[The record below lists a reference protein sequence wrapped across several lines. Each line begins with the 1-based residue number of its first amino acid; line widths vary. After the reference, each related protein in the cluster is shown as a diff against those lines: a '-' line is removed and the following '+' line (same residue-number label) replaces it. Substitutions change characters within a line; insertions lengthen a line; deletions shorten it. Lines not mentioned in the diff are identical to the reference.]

1 MKFYLSDFGL
11 TDKQIGGTPIFASPE
26 ALDGTIFEKTDV
38 YSLGITWFFILMQN
52 VEDFLKFL
60 FWPINDDSQGSPDSQ
75 IKPSAKPFMRP
86 WSPGKATLAHYSSI
100 LKQFRANRTRSG
112 FKKCIFSRFKNK
124 YYETINCF

>member
-1 MKFYLSDFGL
+1 MTSIAIIFDPHLNFDCKLLQKNLSKKYPTNSSKSIGNDEVKFYLSDFGL

-60 FWPINDDSQGSPDSQ
+60 FWPINDDSQGSPDSRSRQ
-75 IKPSAKPFMRP
+75 LGPFRNQQRE
-86 WSPGKATLAHYSSI
+86 H
-100 LKQFRANRTRSG
+100 
-112 FKKCIFSRFKNK
+112 
-124 YYETINCF
+124 NCP

>member
-60 FWPINDDSQGSPDSQ
+60 FWPINDERLGSPDSVP
-75 IKPSAKPFMRP
+75 IYRWVRP
-86 WSPGKATLAHYSSI
+86 LNPVEATLVRYSSI
-100 LKQFRANRTRSG
+100 LKRFRANRTRKG
-112 FKKCIFSRFKNK
+112 FKSHFFKRKENSIS
-124 YYETINCF
+124 EP

>member
-1 MKFYLSDFGL
+1 MILHPEHSVKFIGNGAVKFYLSDFGL

-60 FWPINDDSQGSPDSQ
+60 FWPINDESQGSPGS
-75 IKPSAKPFMRP
+75 R
-86 WSPGKATLAHYSSI
+86 SI
-100 LKQFRANRTRSG
+100 G
-112 FKKCIFSRFKNK
+112 
-124 YYETINCF
+124 Y

>member
-1 MKFYLSDFGL
+1 MLSRSSPGTVKKSTGDGEVKFYLSDFGL

-60 FWPINDDSQGSPDSQ
+60 FWPINDDRRGSPDSV
-75 IKPSAKPFMRP
+75 
-86 WSPGKATLAHYSSI
+86 
-100 LKQFRANRTRSG
+100 
-112 FKKCIFSRFKNK
+112 
-124 YYETINCF
+124 

>member
-26 ALDGTIFEKTDV
+26 ALDGTVFEKTDV

-60 FWPINDDSQGSPDSQ
+60 FWPINDESKGSPDS
-75 IKPSAKPFMRP
+75 
-86 WSPGKATLAHYSSI
+86 
-100 LKQFRANRTRSG
+100 RTVSHG
-112 FKKCIFSRFKNK
+112 P
-124 YYETINCF
+124 